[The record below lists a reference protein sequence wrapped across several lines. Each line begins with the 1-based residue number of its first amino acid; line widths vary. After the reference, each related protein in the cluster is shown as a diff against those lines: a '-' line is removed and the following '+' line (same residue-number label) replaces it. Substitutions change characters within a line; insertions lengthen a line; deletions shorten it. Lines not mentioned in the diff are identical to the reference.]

1 MASHSHHTPSFLTPD
16 DVDVKLNGSNY
27 KEWLTTIRVILLGL
41 EMFGHID
48 STSIS
53 PLESSITS
61 SGGSSSPLQL
71 FLLAILGILMIIG
84 PRHLFVSRVRLIFE
98 WRIVILALLMRS
110 GSICSHV

>member
-1 MASHSHHTPSFLTPD
+1 MASHSHHIPSFLTPD

-61 SGGSSSPLQL
+61 SGGSSSTTSALSARHSWHTDDHRATTLICQSCE
-71 FLLAILGILMIIG
+71 INIRMENSHLGTT
-84 PRHLFVSRVRLIFE
+84 HE
-98 WRIVILALLMRS
+98 S